1 MKKIETIQGRA
12 VPVSGNDIDTDRI
25 IPARFLKEITFSR
38 MGNYPFYDERYDS
51 SGKPTKDHPFNRDE
65 YQGANILF
73 ANSNFGC
80 GSSREHA
87 PQSLVR
93 WGIRAIVAE
102 SFAEIFAGNCIMLGT
117 PVVTAS
123 AADIERLQRHAAEE
137 PGEEYVL
144 DIREGTISYG
154 NTTVEV
160 SMPESRRSA
169 LLEGTW
175 DSTSLLMSNAEAVKH
190 THERLSQ
197 QFI

>member
-1 MKKIETIQGRA
+1 MKKIETVQGRA
-12 VPVSGNDIDTDRI
+12 VAVVGNDIDTDRI
-25 IPARFLKEITFSR
+25 IPARFLKEITFGR
-38 MGNYPFYDERYDS
+38 MGNYPFYDERYDGK
-51 SGKPTKDHPFNRDE
+51 GKPTKDHPFNKDE

-93 WGIRAIVAE
+93 WGIQAIVAE

-123 AADIERLQRHAAEE
+123 PEDIELLQRQAGEE
-137 PGEEYVL
+137 PDTEFIL
-144 DIREGTISYG
+144 DIRKGIISFG
-154 NTTVEV
+154 NTGVKI
-160 SMPESRRSA
+160 SMPDSRRSA

-175 DSTSLLMSNAEAVKH
+175 DSTSLLMSNADMVRK
-190 THERLSQ
+190 THDRLSHQ
-197 QFI
+197 YI